1 MCRSSEMG
9 LLPDKKAVRETQAR
23 HHRHAESVR
32 GVASA
37 CGDVAGEGAM
47 T

>member
-1 MCRSSEMG
+1 MG
-9 LLPDKKAVRETQAR
+9 LLPDKKAARETQAR
-23 HHRHAESVR
+23 HHRHASSAC

-37 CGDVAGEGAM
+37 CGDAVGVGAM